1 MTGLARTW
9 ALSALT
15 GLVLALTAVGPS
27 AAQGLLSFGD
37 SEQPLEITADDGI
50 EWRRKEQ
57 LYIASGNARAA
68 RGDLVLFADILAA
81 YYREGEDGGTEIYRV
96 EAHGQVRVVS
106 PNETISGD
114 DGYYD
119 VERGVVVL
127 TGDDL
132 RLEAGGDILTAK
144 DSLEYWETEQL
155 AVARGKAEVI
165 RDDNRLTADIL
176 VGHFATNV
184 EGKLTLSRVDAKGDV
199 RISTPTDSVR
209 SDSGVYYLD
218 KELAELIGAVKITRG
233 ENQLNGEY
241 AEVNLATGVSRLL
254 GAPPG
259 GAGDTRVRGLFIPEQ
274 SGSDDD
280 S

>member
-1 MTGLARTW
+1 MIGLARTW

-165 RDDNRLTADIL
+165 HDDNRLKAEIL
-176 VGHFATNV
+176 VGHFEINV
-184 EGKLTLSRVDAKGDV
+184 EGKLALSRVDAKGDV
-199 RISTPTDSVR
+199 RISTPTEFVR

-259 GAGDTRVRGLFIPEQ
+259 GVGDTRVRGLFIPEQ

>member
-1 MTGLARTW
+1 MIGLARTW

-106 PNETISGD
+106 PNETISGN

-199 RISTPTDSVR
+199 RISTPTDFVR

-233 ENQLNGEY
+233 HRRKPSARRASGRRGGY
-241 AEVNLATGVSRLL
+241 AGARLVHPGAKRLRRRLVSLTT
-254 GAPPG
+254 
-259 GAGDTRVRGLFIPEQ
+259 DWTRQ
-274 SGSDDD
+274 
-280 S
+280 